1 MTMLSLH
8 IAGAENAASDAA
20 TTPVH
25 SPWDHRHLFDVAHA
39 TAQDVDRAVA
49 AAATAFRDGRWW
61 RQRARE
67 RARVLTKAAELLAD
81 AVEELAELETA
92 QTGRPV
98 REMRSQLARLP
109 EWFEYFGA
117 LAQVD
122 EGRLPD
128 LGAGRINLVRR
139 RPLGVAAL
147 ITPWNHPLL
156 ITVKKLSAAVAAG
169 NSVVLKPSELAPA
182 GPLRLVRL
190 LEEAG
195 VPAGVVN
202 VVTGLGQTTGKALVE
217 HPLVDRIDVTG
228 GTPTGRVVA
237 AIAGDRLI
245 PVTAELGGKAPVIV
259 LPDADLDQAVA
270 GALFASYIAT
280 GQTCVQGAR
289 ILVHES
295 IRAEFEERFA
305 TRARALRLG
314 DPADRRTQV
323 GPLISQRQREQT
335 VEAVTRAVAHDA
347 RLVCGGRIPDVPGH
361 GWFYEP
367 TLLADVTPEMDIW
380 TEEVFGPVSVLRT
393 FTTDAEAAEQA
404 NDSPFGLAASIWT
417 SDAARALRLVDELD
431 IGIVWVND
439 HHRVDPASPWGGT
452 KDSGIGSEN
461 AREALIANTRVQ
473 STIVNVDDDLF
484 DWFST
489 TSDLR
494 YS

>member
-1 MTMLSLH
+1 
-8 IAGAENAASDAA
+8 
-20 TTPVH
+20 
-25 SPWDHRHLFDVAHA
+25 
-39 TAQDVDRAVA
+39 
-49 AAATAFRDGRWW
+49 
-61 RQRARE
+61 
-67 RARVLTKAAELLAD
+67 
-81 AVEELAELETA
+81 
-92 QTGRPV
+92 
-98 REMRSQLARLP
+98 
-109 EWFEYFGA
+109 
-117 LAQVD
+117 
-122 EGRLPD
+122 
-128 LGAGRINLVRR
+128 
-139 RPLGVAAL
+139 
-147 ITPWNHPLL
+147 
-156 ITVKKLSAAVAAG
+156 
-169 NSVVLKPSELAPA
+169 
-182 GPLRLVRL
+182 
-190 LEEAG
+190 
-195 VPAGVVN
+195 VN

-473 STIVNVDDDLF
+473 STIVNVDD
-484 DWFST
+484 
-489 TSDLR
+489 
-494 YS
+494 